1 MINCLRHP
9 IREHFL
15 AKAVLGSDLLLWLF
29 WLPIMLRMHTVPILL
44 KRLALSEAH
53 VKKTPMELRE
63 AIGIV
68 TRVCNLSM
76 FRSRFFPKLCLR
88 QSLALY
94 RTLNQMGYPVEIHFG
109 VKKDDKNFEGH
120 SWVTIHDESV
130 ADTAPDGH
138 FKVVYSYPEARALI
152 HLSNL

>member
-9 IREHFL
+9 IREDFL
-15 AKAVLGSDLLLWLF
+15 AKAVLGFDLLLWLF
-29 WLPIMLRMHTVPILL
+29 WLPVILRIYTVPILL
-44 KRLALSEAH
+44 KRFARRKAH
-53 VKKTPMELRE
+53 LEKTPMELRE

-68 TRVCNLSM
+68 TWVCNLRV
-76 FRSRFFPKLCLR
+76 FRSRIFPKPCLR
-88 QSLALY
+88 QSLTLY

-109 VKKDDKNFEGH
+109 VRKDDKNFQGH
-120 SWVTIHDESV
+120 SWVTIRGESV

-138 FKVVYSYPEARALI
+138 FKAVYSHPEVRALL

>member
-15 AKAVLGSDLLLWLF
+15 AKAVLGLDLVLWLF
-29 WLPIMLRMHTVPILL
+29 WLSVMLRIHAIPMLL
-44 KRLALSEAH
+44 KRLAGCEAL
-53 VKKTPMELRE
+53 VKKPPMELRE

-68 TRVCNLSM
+68 TRVCNLRV
-76 FRSRFFPKLCLR
+76 FRSRIFPKLCLR
-88 QSLALY
+88 QSLTLY

-109 VKKDDKNFEGH
+109 VKKDDKNFQGH
-120 SWVTIHDESV
+120 SWVTIYGESV

-138 FKVVYSYPEARALI
+138 FKAVYSYPEVSALL

>member
-29 WLPIMLRMHTVPILL
+29 WLPVMLRIQTIPVLL
-44 KRLALSEAH
+44 KRLARSEAH
-53 VKKTPMELRE
+53 VKKPPMEVRE

-68 TRVCNLSM
+68 TRVCKLRV
-76 FRSRFFPKLCLR
+76 FRSRIFPKLCLR
-88 QSLALY
+88 QSLTLY
-94 RTLNQMGYPVEIHFG
+94 RTLNQMGYPVEIYFG
-109 VKKDDKNFEGH
+109 VRKDDKNFHGH
-120 SWVTIHDESV
+120 SWVTIRGESV

-138 FKVVYSYPEARALI
+138 FKVVYSYPEVRALLR
-152 HLSNL
+152 LSNL

>member
-9 IREHFL
+9 IRKNFL

-29 WLPIMLRMHTVPILL
+29 RLPIMLRMHTVPILL

-120 SWVTIHDESV
+120 SWVTIHGEPV

>member
-1 MINCLRHP
+1 MINGLRHP

-15 AKAVLGSDLLLWLF
+15 AKAVLGSDLLLWLC
-29 WLPIMLRMHTVPILL
+29 WLPVALRVHIIPILL

-53 VKKTPMELRE
+53 VKRTPMELRE
-63 AIGIV
+63 TIGFV
-68 TRVCNLSM
+68 TRVCNLRV
-76 FRSRFFPKLCLR
+76 FRSRIFPKQCLR

-94 RTLNQMGYPVEIHFG
+94 RTLSQMGYPVEIHFG
-109 VKKDDKNFEGH
+109 VKKDDKNFQGH
-120 SWVTIHDESV
+120 SWVTIHGESV

-138 FKVVYSYPEARALI
+138 FKAVYSYPEARALL